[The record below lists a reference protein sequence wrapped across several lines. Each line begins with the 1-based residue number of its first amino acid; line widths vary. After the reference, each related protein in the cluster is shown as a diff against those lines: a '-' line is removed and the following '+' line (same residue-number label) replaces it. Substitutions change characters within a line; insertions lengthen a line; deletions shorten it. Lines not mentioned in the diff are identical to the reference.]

1 MEYCKNDNIRDHLI
15 YVIICTEDNTI
26 LTQKIAD
33 GVKCEHFMIS
43 TTLREDEGWNA
54 AGRKLANQVG
64 NQNCVLVCYNII
76 NNINRHY

>member
-1 MEYCKNDNIRDHLI
+1 MTYNMEYCRNDNIRDHLI

-43 TTLREDEGWNA
+43 TTLEEDEGWNA
-54 AGRKLANQVG
+54 AGRKLASQVG
-64 NQNCVLVCYNII
+64 YSKSFFSILQHNQ
-76 NNINRHY
+76 